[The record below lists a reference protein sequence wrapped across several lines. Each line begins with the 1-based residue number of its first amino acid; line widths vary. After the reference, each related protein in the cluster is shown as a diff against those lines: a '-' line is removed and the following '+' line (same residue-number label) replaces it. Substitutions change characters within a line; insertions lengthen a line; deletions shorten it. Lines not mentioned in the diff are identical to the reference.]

1 MHRIP
6 WRRQANERHRGES
19 VKNLKKYI
27 ACSVLWGTW
36 EGGIPTKALAQ
47 WNWTVVVIASGVT
60 FICFIFSITIRLSSA
75 DFFSI
80 N

>member
-1 MHRIP
+1 MFCFMGI
-6 WRRQANERHRGES
+6 
-19 VKNLKKYI
+19 
-27 ACSVLWGTW
+27 W